1 MPADGGLP
9 LVTGAIPAISA
20 DEQKATLT
28 FTQEAWAHVHQV
40 LEAEFPADEQ
50 IVGWY
55 HSHPSF
61 GIFLS
66 GHDLFIHENFFNA
79 SSQIAVVVDPINCR
93 EGAFGWRDGKLEA
106 LYERATAKRWRVPSE
121 VLESLQPRRVEE
133 TRVVV
138 APEPAI
144 TLSTR
149 VVALV
154 SVIAGRARPHRLAV
168 RHRRARRIGELSHAR
183 RARRPKVSPAAA
195 TEGARRDAGTLMP
208 DRMATPEDVGRP
220 CPYCRFPLKEGVPV
234 HACESCGSVHH
245 AECWGDGGGCAVFGC
260 AAAGTATAV
269 SQAPAPATQA
279 YAAPPAYQ
287 AVPEAPVGIR
297 AASAYLCRPTSSNRR
312 ALERTHGRSHS
323 PRSWHSSGSRRESRS
338 QAERSA
344 QKAITRLP
352 L

>member
-1 MPADGGLP
+1 MSADRTDAGETAVKSTRRRPRRREAGPEIAGLKAVSEGTIYPHVFASADREVGGVLIGRMPADGGLP

-79 SSQIAVVVDPINCR
+79 SSQVAVVVDPINCR

-154 SVIAGRARPHRLAV
+154 SVIAVVLVLVALLFV
-168 RHRRARRIGELSHAR
+168 
-183 RARRPKVSPAAA
+183 
-195 TEGARRDAGTLMP
+195 T
-208 DRMATPEDVGRP
+208 
-220 CPYCRFPLKEGVPV
+220 GVL
-234 HACESCGSVHH
+234 
-245 AECWGDGGGCAVFGC
+245 GG
-260 AAAGTATAV
+260 
-269 SQAPAPATQA
+269 
-279 YAAPPAYQ
+279 
-287 AVPEAPVGIR
+287 
-297 AASAYLCRPTSSNRR
+297 
-312 ALERTHGRSHS
+312 
-323 PRSWHSSGSRRESRS
+323 SGSSHTRDVRVVRKSAAQRLQKVHEETRE
-338 QAERSA
+338 
-344 QKAITRLP
+344 P
-352 L
+352 

>member
-1 MPADGGLP
+1 MSARRTEQAETAVKSARRRSRRREASPEITGLKGVSDGTIYTHVFGSADREVGGVLIGRMPADGGLP

-40 LEAEFPADEQ
+40 LESEFPADEQ

-79 SSQIAVVVDPINCR
+79 PSQIAVVVDPIGCR
-93 EGAFGWRDGKLEA
+93 EGAFGWQDGKLGA
-106 LYERATAKRWRVPSE
+106 LYERATPKRWRVPPE

-149 VVALV
+149 VVAV
-154 SVIAGRARPHRLAV
+154 VAMITCVLAV
-168 RHRRARRIGELSHAR
+168 VALLLVTGVIG
-183 RARRPKVSPAAA
+183 
-195 TEGARRDAGTLMP
+195 
-208 DRMATPEDVGRP
+208 
-220 CPYCRFPLKEGVPV
+220 
-234 HACESCGSVHH
+234 GS
-245 AECWGDGGGCAVFGC
+245 
-260 AAAGTATAV
+260 
-269 SQAPAPATQA
+269 S
-279 YAAPPAYQ
+279 
-287 AVPEAPVGIR
+287 
-297 AASAYLCRPTSSNRR
+297 
-312 ALERTHGRSHS
+312 S
-323 PRSWHSSGSRRESRS
+323 PRSGKQPSTHTHKTPGG
-338 QAERSA
+338 AG
-344 QKAITRLP
+344 KP
-352 L
+352 